1 MKDTKITLCKA
12 LSHMDKALNR
22 YQSAEDPL
30 TVAKQLLRLQRRLT
44 KIRSALIQE
53 QVEATLARPT
63 LERKDIEILKKLL
76 HLKLSS

>member
-1 MKDTKITLCKA
+1 
-12 LSHMDKALNR
+12 MDKALR
-22 YQSAEDPL
+22 HYRSAEDPL